1 MILFAFLIGA
11 WSAQMVGAFVDKYG
25 FEVGYR
31 YSFQILGATWVLGA
45 VCVGI
50 AAFGTFKRDRE
61 RRIAM
66 ELAAEEAEKTAA

>member
-1 MILFAFLIGA
+1 MEVERCK
-11 WSAQMVGAFVDKYG
+11 SDRAFVDKYG
-25 FEVGYR
+25 FELGYR